1 MAPEKNIYTRADRFD
16 LCSAVGTDPRF
27 RLLRVYHAQPDGVS
41 VHFM

>member
-27 RLLRVYHAQPDGVS
+27 RLLRVYHAQPDRVS